1 MNLNNVTLPLG
12 LKKCFYI
19 APKAIFSRY
28 LQCFLHITHPKGC
41 MQHSTKNSKI
51 ELPCK
56 KNAFFYAN
64 ASPQTCARSNLSRW
78 GLKKCFYIAPKV
90 SRYLQC
96 FLHITHPKGYMQ
108 HSTKNS
114 KIELPCRK
122 NAFFFTRMHPR
133 KHAQEA
139 IFPVIYSV
147 FLHISN
153 TDFDP
158 QKSANHRAPPTPP
171 WLPQKKRL
179 TFPTLSVITLVPIL
193 FLLVFLLFFWLSCF
207 GSRCLR
213 GCCELVDVVGASL
226 LGLSWGTP
234 SWGLCWSILGLC

>member
-51 ELPCK
+51 ELPCR

-64 ASPQTCARSNLSRW
+64 ASPQTC
-78 GLKKCFYIAPKV
+78 
-90 SRYLQC
+90 
-96 FLHITHPKGYMQ
+96 
-108 HSTKNS
+108 
-114 KIELPCRK
+114 E
-122 NAFFFTRMHPR
+122 
-133 KHAQEA
+133 EA

-158 QKSANHRAPPTPP
+158 QKSANHRAPPPP
-171 WLPQKKRL
+171 HGYCRKNVSA
-179 TFPTLSVITLVPIL
+179 FPTLSVIVIIHNHSYTRVPR
-193 FLLVFLLFFWLSCF
+193 SY
-207 GSRCLR
+207 
-213 GCCELVDVVGASL
+213 
-226 LGLSWGTP
+226 
-234 SWGLCWSILGLC
+234 

>member
-1 MNLNNVTLPLG
+1 
-12 LKKCFYI
+12 
-19 APKAIFSRY
+19 
-28 LQCFLHITHPKGC
+28 
-41 MQHSTKNSKI
+41 MQEKRI
-51 ELPCK
+51 
-56 KNAFFYAN
+56 
-64 ASPQTCARSNLSRW
+64 
-78 GLKKCFYIAPKV
+78 
-90 SRYLQC
+90 
-96 FLHITHPKGYMQ
+96 
-108 HSTKNS
+108 
-114 KIELPCRK
+114 
-122 NAFFFTRMHPR
+122 FFTRMHPR

-234 SWGLCWSILGLC
+234 SWGLCWSILGLCWGYVGVCWPMLAHLGIMLGVPGFYVGPSWLYLGAILGLCWVCWVVLGLCWPSLGLCWAFLGSMLGHLGSVLAYLGACCAMQQLDSL